1 MKTYKS
7 LFFIT
12 ALLFLSTHVVLAVD
26 CPRFGTPSEELKRAT
41 SVFSGKVVEMQRLK
55 ITAPS
60 DEDFGGER
68 LYVKLKV
75 DRWWKGSGNNEVI
88 LRTSTVYFPNGTSKQ
103 FGEEFFF
110 NTYQNY
116 LVYAFYYKGALGT
129 SECTRTRELS
139 KADEDLK
146 ELGEWFLPKEETDSA
161 F

>member
-88 LRTSTVYFPNGTSKQ
+88 LRTSTVYFPNGTSK
-103 FGEEFFF
+103 
-110 NTYQNY
+110 
-116 LVYAFYYKGALGT
+116 
-129 SECTRTRELS
+129 
-139 KADEDLK
+139 
-146 ELGEWFLPKEETDSA
+146 
-161 F
+161 